1 MKNRFI
7 TILALCLLWVSG
19 PPASANG
26 TNGVIA
32 DLNGL
37 VERINGKLQQGKTNE
52 TDLASELKEFDGLL
66 VKHKG
71 GKSVELAQVLAMKAQ
86 LYSQVFGEEEKALDI
101 FKQIKTDFPDVQVG
115 GNTDAVIQALEH
127 DIAAGKIRRSLV
139 PGAKFPGFEEKDLS
153 GKPLSLAGYKGKVV
167 LVDFWATWCVPCL
180 IELPDVL
187 SAYRKYH
194 DRGFEVI
201 GISLDVD
208 LETLRHFVEGRE
220 IPWPQYCDGKKW
232 DSKLALEYGVEKTP
246 TSYLLDREG
255 KIIGVDLT
263 DEDLAKAVAKALGEK

>member
-7 TILALCLLWVSG
+7 TFLALCLLWVSG
-19 PPASANG
+19 PFASASG

-37 VERINGKLQQGKTNE
+37 VERINGKLQQGKTNK
-52 TDLASELKEFDGLL
+52 TDLANELNEFDALL
-66 VKHKG
+66 IKHKG
-71 GKSVELAQVLAMKAQ
+71 GKSVELAQVLVMKAQ
-86 LYSQVFGEEEKALDI
+86 LYSQVLGEEEKALDI

-115 GNTDAVIQALEH
+115 GNTDDVIRALERAV
-127 DIAAGKIRRSLV
+127 AAGKIRRSLTR
-139 PGAKFPGFEEKDLS
+139 GAEFPGFAETDLS

-187 SAYRKYH
+187 SAYRNYH
-194 DRGFEVI
+194 DRGFDVI

-208 LETLRHFVEGRE
+208 LETLRHFVEGKE

-232 DSKLALEYGVEKTP
+232 DSKLAVKYGVEKTP
-246 TSYLLDREG
+246 TSYLVDREG

-263 DEDLAKAVAKALGEK
+263 GEDLKKAIAKALGEK